1 MPEITGVLPHSR
13 AARAG
18 VLEGDWLLE
27 INGHP
32 IRDVL
37 DYRFRLADPTVAL
50 KLHRGPDILEI
61 TIRKGTYD
69 DIGLEFGT
77 PLMDKKHRCENG
89 CLFCFI
95 DQNPPGMR
103 DTIYFKDDDSRLSF
117 LHGNYVTLTNLHD
130 EDIDRIIEMHISP
143 VNVSVHATNPEL
155 RVKMM
160 KNKRAGKVLDYL
172 GRLAGAGITL
182 RGQIVLCRGLNDGAE
197 LERSMRDLAAYWPAM
212 DSVSVVPVGLTAHR
226 HGLYPLEPFTP
237 EECGAV
243 IRQIERFNEAF
254 GECHE
259 AEDGGPA
266 RLFYASDEFYIKSG
280 TPLPDNDFYGD
291 YTQIDNGVGMLTSL
305 IHEFGLAL
313 SMAEDDEL
321 AAVNR
326 TVSVA
331 TGEAA
336 YSTIAALAERL
347 MSRCPG
353 LTVRVYP
360 VKNEFFGG
368 QVTVTGLLT
377 GGDILRQ
384 LAGEELG
391 ECLYLSRTTLRAE
404 GDLFL
409 DNMPPEALSEK
420 LGVPLEFV
428 DNDGG
433 ALFDA
438 LTGIEY

>member
-13 AARAG
+13 AAKAG

-37 DYRFRLADPTVAL
+37 DYRFRLADSKVAL
-50 KLHRGPDILEI
+50 KLHRGPDILEL

-103 DTIYFKDDDSRLSF
+103 ETIYFKDDDSRLSF

-143 VNVSVHATNPEL
+143 VNVSVHATNPDL

-160 KNKRAGKVLDYL
+160 KNKRAGQVLSYL
-172 GRLAGAGITL
+172 GRLADAGITL
-182 RGQIVLCRGLNDGAE
+182 RGQIVLCRGLNDGEE
-197 LERSMRDLAAYWPAM
+197 LERSMRDLSAYWPAM
-212 DSVSVVPVGLTAHR
+212 DSASVVPVGLTAHR

-237 EECGAV
+237 EECAEV

-254 GECHE
+254 GETHTTE
-259 AEDGGPA
+259 EGGPA
-266 RLFYASDEFYIKSG
+266 RIFFASDEFYIRSG
-280 TPLPDNDFYGD
+280 TPLPDNDYYGD
-291 YTQIDNGVGMLTSL
+291 YNQIDNGVGMLTSL

-313 SMAEDDEL
+313 SMAEDEEL
-321 AAVNR
+321 ASVQR
-326 TVSVA
+326 TVTVA

-336 YSTIAALAERL
+336 YGTISHLAGEL
-347 MSRCPG
+347 TERCPG
-353 LTVRVYP
+353 LTVRIHA

-377 GGDILRQ
+377 GGDILKQ
-384 LAGEELG
+384 LEGAELG

-409 DNMPPEALSEK
+409 DGMTPGELSEK
-420 LGVPLEFV
+420 LRVPVEFV
-428 DNDGG
+428 ENDGA
-433 ALFDA
+433 ALFGA

>member
-1 MPEITGVLPHSR
+1 MPEITGVLPRSR
-13 AARAG
+13 AAKAG
-18 VLEGDWLLE
+18 ILAGDWLLE

-37 DYRFRLADPTVAL
+37 DYRFRLAEPTVTL
-50 KLHRGPDILEI
+50 RLHRGPDIIET

-77 PLMDKKHRCENG
+77 PLMDKKQRCENG

-117 LHGNYVTLTNLHD
+117 LHGNYVTLTNMKD

-160 KNKRAGKVLDYL
+160 RNKRAGKVLAYL
-172 GRLAGAGITL
+172 GRLAEAGITL
-182 RGQIVLCRGLNDGAE
+182 RGQIVLCRGLNDGEE
-197 LERSMRDLAAYWPAM
+197 LERSMRDLSAYWPAM

-243 IRQIERFNEAF
+243 ILQIDRFNEAF
-254 GECHE
+254 GKTHRTD
-259 AEDGGPA
+259 DGSPA
-266 RLFYASDEFYIKSG
+266 RIFFASDEFYVKSG
-280 TPLPDNDFYGD
+280 TPLPDDAYYGD
-291 YTQIDNGVGMLTSL
+291 YLQIDNGVGMLSSL
-305 IHEFGLAL
+305 IQEFRSAL
-313 SMAEDDEL
+313 SLSDDEDCRG
-321 AAVNR
+321 VNR
-326 TVSVA
+326 TVSA
-331 TGEAA
+331 ASGEAA
-336 YSTIAALAERL
+336 HAVVSMLAREAEEH
-347 MSRCPG
+347 CPG
-353 LTVRVYP
+353 LRVHAYA
-360 VKNEFFGG
+360 VKNNFFGG
-368 QVTVTGLLT
+368 EVTVTGLLT
-377 GGDILRQ
+377 GRDLAEQ
-384 LAGEELG
+384 LAGKELG
-391 ECLYLSRTTLRAE
+391 ETLYLSRTTLRAE

-409 DNMPPEALSEK
+409 DGMTPAELSEK
-420 LGVPLEFV
+420 LGVPVEFV

-438 LTGIEY
+438 LTDIRY